1 MAHHLVFI
9 AVIWLAFVGVVGTV
23 AAGGAGQ
30 RAVGAVSTGGV
41 FSAVIASLLVFF
53 A

>member
-1 MAHHLVFI
+1 MAHQLIFL
-9 AVIWLAFVGVVGTV
+9 AVIWLAFVGGVGTV
-23 AAGGAGQ
+23 AAAGAGP

-41 FSAVIASLLVFF
+41 FLAIIGSLLVFL